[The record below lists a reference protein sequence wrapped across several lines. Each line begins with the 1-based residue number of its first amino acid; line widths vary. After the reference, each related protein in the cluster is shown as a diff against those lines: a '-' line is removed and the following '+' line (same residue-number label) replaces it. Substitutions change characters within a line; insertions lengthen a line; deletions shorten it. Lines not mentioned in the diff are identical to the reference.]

1 MDGGNM
7 IKDVLLALTSFPVA
21 SQAQTIETA
30 IALAGN
36 LKAKMAAIAFEMD
49 IQSPVG
55 LYADPLGVRGILA
68 ADSKKSAAI
77 ARDLLS
83 GFETIA
89 IGRNVEHDHNL
100 LRARPIDIPT
110 RIAEEAKFRDLTIF
124 PLKEAD
130 APSQAIAEQLIF
142 DSGRPVLILPDD
154 AKRQFPNSLDSIA
167 LAWDFSRAA
176 TRAIADALPLL
187 ERGKNIR
194 IFTVTGE
201 KAIKKSA
208 SATALAAHLGRHGIE
223 ATVDDVKSN
232 GRAIGDVFKA
242 YVEAH
247 KVDLLVMGAY
257 GHSKMREF
265 VLGGATVSMLSN
277 PPTWV
282 LMSH

>member
-1 MDGGNM
+1 M
-7 IKDVLLALTSFPVA
+7 IKEILLPLTSFPVVT
-21 SQAQTIETA
+21 QAQTIEA
-30 IALAGN
+30 AVGLAEN
-36 LKAKMAAIAFEMD
+36 LKAKVSAISFEMD

-55 LYADPLGVRGILA
+55 LYADPIGVGGIFA
-68 ADSKKSAAI
+68 ADSKKSAAN

-83 GFETIA
+83 SFEAIA
-89 IGRNVEHDHNL
+89 IRRNVEHDHNL
-100 LRARPIDIPT
+100 LRAKPIDIPSRVADET
-110 RIAEEAKFRDLTIF
+110 RFRDLTIF

-130 APSQAIAEQLIF
+130 APGQAIAEHLIF

-187 ERGKNIR
+187 ERGRNIR

-232 GRAIGDVFKA
+232 GRAIGNVFKA
-242 YVEAH
+242 YAEEH
-247 KVDLLVMGAY
+247 KIDLLVMGAY
-257 GHSKMREF
+257 GHSRMREF
-265 VLGGATVSMLSN
+265 ILGGATVSMLSHQ
-277 PPTWV
+277 PTWV